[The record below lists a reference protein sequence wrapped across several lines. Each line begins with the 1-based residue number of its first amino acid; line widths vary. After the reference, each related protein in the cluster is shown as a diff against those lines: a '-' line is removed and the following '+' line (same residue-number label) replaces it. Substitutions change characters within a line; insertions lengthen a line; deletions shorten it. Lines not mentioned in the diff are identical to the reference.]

1 MCVMSEKIAIVSPER
16 LNTIEQ
22 TASILFIVGILVVFL
37 SNNSEGLGTLSFT
50 IGSGLIIL
58 GILGIFGVLL
68 AKRQSWHTIT
78 ERLMIVGMMV
88 GVVGMFQANSILLY
102 EYGFYVLGLC
112 TLGFIIILH
121 IPKPQTT

>member
-1 MCVMSEKIAIVSPER
+1 MSEKAFTASSER
-16 LNTIEQ
+16 LSTIEQ
-22 TASILFIVGILVVFL
+22 ASNILFIVGILVMFL
-37 SNNSEGLGTLSFT
+37 SNNAEGLGTLSFT

-58 GILGIFGVLL
+58 GILGMFGVLL
-68 AKRQSWHTIT
+68 AKRESWHTIT

-88 GVVGMFQANSILLY
+88 GVVGMFQANSVRLY

-121 IPKPQTT
+121 VPKPQET